1 MALVIDG
8 KKVADSIKSE
18 LAIKSNELFNQK
30 GIRPGLALLLVGDNP
45 ASQVYVNMKAKT
57 CEKLGYYS
65 IIERMPI
72 DSAEANV
79 LELINQ
85 WNNDEKIHGILV
97 QLPLPKQIDE
107 QKVIESINPK
117 KDVDGFHP
125 VNVGKMLIGIPTLLP
140 CTPAGI
146 MELFKA
152 YNIELAGKNAVV
164 MGRSN
169 IVGKPIAALMLQKSK
184 EANATVTICHSGTP
198 NLTDYTKNADIIV
211 ASMGSPEFLKSDMI
225 KDGAVII
232 DVGTNRIDDSTL
244 EKGYRL
250 CGDVDYI
257 DVFNKVS
264 AISPSPGGVGPM
276 TIAML
281 MQNTYDAAIGKYEKQ

>member
-1 MALVIDG
+1 MTLVIDG
-8 KKVADSIKSE
+8 KKVANSIKNE
-18 LAIKSNELFNQK
+18 LEIKSNELFNQK

-57 CEKLGYYS
+57 CQKLGYYS
-65 IIERMPI
+65 IIEKMPA
-72 DSAEANV
+72 DSSEDKV
-79 LELINQ
+79 LDLINQ
-85 WNNDEKIHGILV
+85 WNNDDKIHGILV
-97 QLPLPKQIDE
+97 QLPLPKQINE

-125 VNVGKMLIGIPTLLP
+125 INVGKMLIGIPALLP

-152 YNIELAGKNAVV
+152 YNISLSGKNVV
-164 MGRSN
+164 VLGRSN
-169 IVGKPIAALMLQKSK
+169 IVGKPIAALMLQKNK

-198 NLTDYTKNADIIV
+198 NIAEYTKNADIIV
-211 ASMGSPEFLKSDMI
+211 VAMGAPEFLKKEMI
-225 KDGAVII
+225 KEGAVII
-232 DVGTNRIDDSTL
+232 DVGTNRIDDANL
-244 EKGYRL
+244 ENGYRL
-250 CGDVDYI
+250 CGDVDYN
-257 DVFNKVS
+257 DVFDKVS

-281 MQNTYDAAIGKYEKQ
+281 MQNTYDAAIGKYE

>member
-18 LAIKSNELFNQK
+18 LEIKSNELFNQK

-65 IIERMPI
+65 IIERMSV
-72 DSAEANV
+72 DSSEANV

-152 YNIELAGKNAVV
+152 YNIALAGKNAVV

-211 ASMGSPEFLKSDMI
+211 AAMGSPEFVKSDMI

-250 CGDVDYI
+250 CGDVDYK
-257 DVFNKVS
+257 DVFDKVS

-281 MQNTYDAAIGKYEKQ
+281 MQNTFDAAIGKYEKQ

>member
-1 MALVIDG
+1 MALIIDG
-8 KKVADSIKSE
+8 KKIADRIKQDLEIKS
-18 LAIKSNELFNQK
+18 SELFNQK
-30 GIRPGLALLLVGDNP
+30 GIRPGLALLLVGNNP

-57 CEKLGYYS
+57 CQKLGYYS
-65 IIERMPI
+65 IIERMPADASEKAVLDMI
-72 DSAEANV
+72 DS
-79 LELINQ
+79 

-97 QLPLPKQIDE
+97 QLPLPKQINE
-107 QKVIESINPK
+107 QKVIEQMKPS

-146 MELFKA
+146 MELFSS
-152 YNIELAGKNAVV
+152 YNIDLSGKNAVV
-164 MGRSN
+164 LGRSN

-184 EANATVTICHSGTP
+184 NANATVTICHSGTP
-198 NLTDYTKNADIIV
+198 NLVEFTRKADIIV
-211 ASMGSPEFLKSDMI
+211 AAMGSPEFLKADMV
-225 KDGAVII
+225 KEGAVII
-232 DVGTNRIDDSTL
+232 DVGTNRIDDANL

-250 CGDVDYI
+250 CGDVDYNS
-257 DVFNKVS
+257 VFDKVS

-281 MQNTYDAAIGKYEKQ
+281 MQNTFDAATGKYEK

>member
-18 LAIKSNELFNQK
+18 LAIKSNKLFNQK

-72 DSAEANV
+72 DSEEANV

-85 WNNDEKIHGILV
+85 WNNDDKIHGILV

-152 YNIELAGKNAVV
+152 YNISLSGKNAVV

-198 NLTDYTKNADIIV
+198 NLTDYTRNADIIV
-211 ASMGSPEFLKSDMI
+211 AAMGSPEFLKSDMI
-225 KDGAVII
+225 KNGAVII

-250 CGDVDYI
+250 CGDVDFK
-257 DVFNKVS
+257 DVFDKVS

-281 MQNTYDAAIGKYEKQ
+281 MQNTYDAAIGRYEKQ

>member
-1 MALVIDG
+1 MTLVIDG
-8 KKVADSIKSE
+8 KKVANSIKNE
-18 LAIKSNELFNQK
+18 LEIKSNELFNQK

-57 CEKLGYYS
+57 CQKLGYYS
-65 IIERMPI
+65 IIEKMPA
-72 DSAEANV
+72 DSSEDKV
-79 LELINQ
+79 LDLINQ
-85 WNNDEKIHGILV
+85 WNNDDKIHGILV
-97 QLPLPKQIDE
+97 QLPLPKQINE

-125 VNVGKMLIGIPTLLP
+125 INVGKMLIGIPALLP

-152 YNIELAGKNAVV
+152 YNISLSGKNVV
-164 MGRSN
+164 VLGRSN
-169 IVGKPIAALMLQKSK
+169 IVGKPIAALMLQKNK

-198 NLTDYTKNADIIV
+198 NLVDYTKNADVIV
-211 ASMGSPEFLKSDMI
+211 AAMGAPEFLKKEMI
-225 KDGAVII
+225 KEGAVII
-232 DVGTNRIDDSTL
+232 DVGTNRIDDANL

-250 CGDVDYI
+250 CGDVDYN
-257 DVFNKVS
+257 DVFDKVS

-281 MQNTYDAAIGKYEKQ
+281 MQNTYDAAIGKYE